1 MIENSKIRVKQLR
14 LNKQQQSIY
23 PSFNSTLQV
32 NKHCAPRLREPI
44 KKLKTGKFYKHQY
57 KKKKNLNFF
66 SVYFSTTTKKMNLM
80 I

>member
-44 KKLKTGKFYKHQY
+44 KKLRTGKFYKHQY

-66 SVYFSTTTKKMNLM
+66 LFIFQQQQKR
-80 I
+80 